1 MFCNKSILVQS
12 NLATDQLKYKTIP
25 GEFVTQPRWNIAIA
39 SVAFESNKTLSFP
52 CFVTCNFVTEKLMND
67 SSELVNYEQPLCSF
81 FFGTKQNSSKKLVRQ
96 GKSFSFVLLIIQSTS
111 LVYFLSLYR
120 FLTFLSL
127 SLSLSRTFF
136 SCLTPSLSYLTRSL
150 SLSSLYLSHLLSSSL
165 LPLSISLS
173 LFRSLSLSLFIF
185 ASFSASNSL
194 LSWFAWLVV
203 IMKSFFRSNVVSN

>member
-81 FFGTKQNSSKKLVRQ
+81 FFDTKQNSSNKLVRQ
-96 GKSFSFVLLIIQSTS
+96 GKSFSFVVLIIQSTS
-111 LVYFLSLYR
+111 LVYFFSLYR
-120 FLTFLSL
+120 FLTFLSV
-127 SLSLSRTFF
+127 SLSLSHFLLMPHSFVKF
-136 SCLTPSLSYLTRSL
+136 SYSPASISLTYCL
-150 SLSSLYLSHLLSSSL
+150 SLSSLYL
-165 LPLSISLS
+165 SLS

>member
-81 FFGTKQNSSKKLVRQ
+81 FFDTKQNSSKKLVRQ

-127 SLSLSRTFF
+127 SLSLSHFLLMPHSFVKF
-136 SCLTPSLSYLTRSL
+136 SYSLFISLLPLSL
-150 SLSSLYLSHLLSSSL
+150 SLSVF
-165 LPLSISLS
+165 PLSISLS
-173 LFRSLSLSLFIF
+173 LSLSISLTLYFCVF
-185 ASFSASNSL
+185 
-194 LSWFAWLVV
+194 
-203 IMKSFFRSNVVSN
+203 